1 MIGSRGA
8 APVRQVFIGQEG
20 HDRRHPTGQA
30 AYHHRRQPLCRS
42 AVAELTVMI
51 VAPTH
56 YGPGTEPR
64 QHGSMRNCGHLLTQS
79 VLHWL
84 AARGNI
90 PVAVGVL
97 LYAELGE

>member
-1 MIGSRGA
+1 
-8 APVRQVFIGQEG
+8 
-20 HDRRHPTGQA
+20 
-30 AYHHRRQPLCRS
+30 
-42 AVAELTVMI
+42 
-51 VAPTH
+51 
-56 YGPGTEPR
+56 
-64 QHGSMRNCGHLLTQS
+64 MRNCGHLLTQS